1 MRAFAVDL
9 EKLGE
14 VGTRGVLIIPVE
26 RTLPHYCTGISSIFG
41 QSLGGL
47 VGCRKW
53 HSRGYYE

>member
-41 QSLGGL
+41 QSLGGPGGL
-47 VGCRKW
+47 
-53 HSRGYYE
+53 S